1 MNEDQLVILKH
12 IRNAVDDMF
21 DKLDRD
27 LYEKKLAAKVSYTK
41 VRPAD
46 LVAENLEYI
55 VSNLDK
61 LKSGE

>member
-1 MNEDQLVILKH
+1 MNEDQLTTLQH

-55 VSNLDK
+55 VNNLDK
-61 LKSGE
+61 LKGGE

>member
-1 MNEDQLVILKH
+1 MNEDQLTTLQH

-55 VSNLDK
+55 VSSLDK